1 MSSELAEVLLGLNN
15 QQNKMYH
22 FMTCVQNRNRLKDV
36 ENKLLVTK
44 RRCIWGEINQ
54 ELHEQIPTS
63 IHKMGFPGGSAVKT
77 LPPMQETSL

>member
-22 FMTCVQNRNRLKDV
+22 FMTCVQNRNRLMDV

-44 RRCIWGEINQ
+44 QRCIWGEINQ
-54 ELHEQIPTS
+54 ELQMNRYPLLYIRW
-63 IHKMGFPGGSAVKT
+63 A
-77 LPPMQETSL
+77 SLVAQQ